1 VAVAFRYHSHF
12 MRAEMTFEKKP
23 PTISA
28 KIKKSS
34 WNSRD
39 NKQKTDET
47 KAAHSPAGEV
57 AVVTEVTPP
66 KNKSII
72 KHNTSTFFPVSLVT

>member
-1 VAVAFRYHSHF
+1 
-12 MRAEMTFEKKP
+12 MRAEPEMTFEKKT

-57 AVVTEVTPP
+57 AVGTEVTPP
-66 KNKSII
+66 KNKGII
-72 KHNTSTFFPVSLVT
+72 KHNTRTFFPVSLVT